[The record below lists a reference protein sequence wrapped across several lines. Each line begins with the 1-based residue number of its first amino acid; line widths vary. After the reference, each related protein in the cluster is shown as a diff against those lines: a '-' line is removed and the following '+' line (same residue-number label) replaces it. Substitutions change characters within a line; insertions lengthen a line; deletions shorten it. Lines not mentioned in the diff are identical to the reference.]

1 MGRKSGTRQLAIW
14 VNGKRAG
21 EWLIPTRGDE
31 WLQYDAAWIQSD
43 EGRPL
48 SLSLPFNLDNSPI
61 KGAVVHNYFDNLLPD
76 SEAIRQRLQTKFRT
90 ESQSAFDLLVAI
102 GRDCVGAIQL
112 LPPDEP
118 PVDVH
123 EIAAQPLSEK
133 EIEAALIQTTSST
146 ALRSLDDDDFRIS
159 IAGAQEKSA
168 FLLHQGRWCKPLG
181 TTPTTHIF
189 KLPLGLVGGIQAD
202 MSQSL
207 ENEWLCSRIVSAY
220 GMPIARTEMK
230 TFASQKVLIVERFDR
245 QLDSSGTYWLRLIQE
260 DFCQA
265 TGVSSARKYEADG
278 GPGIL
283 EIARILRGSE
293 NRDEDLLTFFKA
305 QILFWML
312 AAGDGHAKNFSI
324 RLLEHGRYRLT
335 RLYDVISYWPIV
347 GEGPDNVSRYSLK
360 MAMAL
365 RGKNKHYR
373 RNEIQRRHFKRTAM
387 RIGSGASAESVIED
401 LIRRTPE
408 VVSSVQREVPSG
420 FPQDVLDK
428 VLGGLRES
436 AGALDEMAA
445 QLTHAD

>member
-48 SLSLPFNLDNSPI
+48 SLSLAFNLDNSPI
-61 KGAVVHNYFDNLLPD
+61 KGAAVHNYFDNLLPD

-245 QLDSSGTYWLRLIQE
+245 QLDSSGRYWLRLIQE
-260 DFCQA
+260 DFCQ
-265 TGVSSARKYEADG
+265 
-278 GPGIL
+278 
-283 EIARILRGSE
+283 
-293 NRDEDLLTFFKA
+293 
-305 QILFWML
+305 
-312 AAGDGHAKNFSI
+312 
-324 RLLEHGRYRLT
+324 
-335 RLYDVISYWPIV
+335 
-347 GEGPDNVSRYSLK
+347 
-360 MAMAL
+360 
-365 RGKNKHYR
+365 
-373 RNEIQRRHFKRTAM
+373 
-387 RIGSGASAESVIED
+387 
-401 LIRRTPE
+401 
-408 VVSSVQREVPSG
+408 
-420 FPQDVLDK
+420 
-428 VLGGLRES
+428 
-436 AGALDEMAA
+436 
-445 QLTHAD
+445 